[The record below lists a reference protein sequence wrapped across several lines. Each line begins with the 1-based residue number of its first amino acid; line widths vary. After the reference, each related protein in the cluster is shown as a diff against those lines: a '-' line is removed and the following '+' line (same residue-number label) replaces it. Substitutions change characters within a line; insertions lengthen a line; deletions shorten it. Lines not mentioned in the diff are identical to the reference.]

1 MIGLLVA
8 AEDELGYRLV
18 TGLTD
23 RLCLETDWVEK
34 EDLDAFRAWLQHEG
48 RPYLEL
54 KRVGTIAK
62 QLGLRFRGKFDGASG
77 AADALLMRKLFGVVA
92 ELGLPVQ
99 VLVVARDV
107 DTTDR
112 RLGFEQARSTCERV
126 AFEIVAALAQPEA
139 ESWLVCAWQPSNDS
153 ERSAHQSVRQDL
165 GFDPIVRSHELTS
178 TSGSSRKDAKQVLDL
193 LAGSAGRAEERFHL
207 RPMAEFEQVGAA
219 NGLASFLRELR
230 PVLRR
235 PLGPG

>member
-1 MIGLLVA
+1 MIGLLVV

-23 RLCLETDWVEK
+23 RLCLETDWVEQGM
-34 EDLDAFRAWLQHEG
+34 LDAFRSWLQHEG
-48 RPYLEL
+48 RPYLDL

-99 VLVVARDV
+99 ILVVARDV

-112 RLGFEQARSTCERV
+112 RLGFEQARSTCER
-126 AFEIVAALAQPEA
+126 APFQIVGALAQPEA
-139 ESWLVCAWQPSNDS
+139 ESWLVCAWLPANDS
-153 ERSAHQSVRQDL
+153 ERAAHQSVRQDL
-165 GFDPIVRSHELTS
+165 GFDPILRSHELTS
-178 TSGSSRKDAKQVLDL
+178 TSDSSRKDAKQVLDQ
-193 LAGSAGRAEERFHL
+193 LAGSADRAEERFSL
-207 RPMAEFEQVGAA
+207 RPLADLEQVGAA
-219 NGLASFLRELR
+219 NGLTSFLRELR
-230 PVLRR
+230 AVLRR
-235 PLGPG
+235 LLGPG

>member
-18 TGLTD
+18 TGLAD
-23 RLCLETDWVEK
+23 RLCLETEWIDK
-34 EDLDAFRAWLQHEG
+34 GTLDAFRTWLQHEG
-48 RPYLEL
+48 RVYLEL
-54 KRVGTIAK
+54 KRVGAIAK
-62 QLGLRFRGKFDGASG
+62 QLNLRLRGKYDGESG

-99 VLVVARDV
+99 ILVVARDV

-112 RLGFEQARSTCERV
+112 PIGFEQARAERQYPF
-126 AFEIVAALAQPEA
+126 AIVGALAQPESEA
-139 ESWLVCAWQPSNDS
+139 WLVCAWLPANDS
-153 ERSAHQSVRQDL
+153 ERAAHRSVRQEL
-165 GFDPIVRSHELTS
+165 GFDPIARSHELTS
-178 TSGSSRKDAKQVLDL
+178 TSDSSRKDAKQVLDQ
-193 LAGSAGRAEERFHL
+193 LAGSADRAEERFHM
-207 RPMAEFEQVGAA
+207 RPVAELEQVGAA

-235 PLGPG
+235 LLGPG

>member
-23 RLCLETDWVEK
+23 RLCGETDWVEK
-34 EDLDAFRAWLQHEG
+34 ETLHAFRTWLQHEG

-54 KRVGTIAK
+54 KRIGTIAR
-62 QLGLRFRGKFDGASG
+62 QLGLRFRGKFDGESG

-112 RLGFEQARSTCERV
+112 RDGFEQARRTCERV
-126 AFEIVAALAQPEA
+126 PFEIVGALAQPEA
-139 ESWLVCAWQPSNDS
+139 ECWLVCAWLPANDS
-153 ERSAHQSVRQDL
+153 DRTTHQSIRQEL
-165 GFDPIVRSHELTS
+165 GFDPIARSHDLTS
-178 TSGSSRKDAKQVLDL
+178 TSRSSRKDAKQVLDQ
-193 LAGSAGRAEERFHL
+193 LAGSAARAEECFHL
-207 RPMAEFEQVGAA
+207 RPLAELEQVGAA
-219 NGLASFLRELR
+219 NGLTNFLAELR

-235 PLGPG
+235 LLGPG